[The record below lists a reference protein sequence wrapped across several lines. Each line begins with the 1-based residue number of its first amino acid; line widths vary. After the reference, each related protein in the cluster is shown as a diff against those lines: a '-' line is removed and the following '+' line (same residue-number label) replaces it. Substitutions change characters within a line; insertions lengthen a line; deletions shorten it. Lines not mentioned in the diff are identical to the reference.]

1 MRIITNFKSLD
12 IELEPELSQ
21 TEVIQ
26 LVFDALQSGFQDQIN
41 NEAYF
46 SESFSESSFI
56 LGSVSPDEIRKIA
69 HTWNQDIKD
78 QFIGAFK
85 DLGYSAAEPEKLPMD
100 TPKTYTMQKA
110 ARELDNNW
118 WAYADHGVYLENEMG
133 YPYYQVM
140 LSESA
145 QKDMLDNPGN
155 YIVADLYVK
164 D

>member
-1 MRIITNFKSLD
+1 MRIIANYESLD
-12 IELEPELSQ
+12 LEVKPEMSKD
-21 TEVIQ
+21 EIIQ
-26 LVFDALQSGFQDQIN
+26 LIFKALQSAFQDQVN

-46 SESFSESSFI
+46 SEMISGDSFV

-69 HTWNQDIKD
+69 RTWNQDIKN

-85 DLGYSAAEPEKLPMD
+85 DLGYNAAEPEKLPMD

-133 YPYYQVM
+133 YPYFQVM
-140 LSESA
+140 LSDSV
-145 QKDMLDNPGN
+145 QKDMLDNPDN

>member
-1 MRIITNFKSLD
+1 MVYTSFKSLD

-26 LVFDALQSGFQDQIN
+26 LVFDALQSGFQDQVN

-56 LGSVSPDEIRKIA
+56 PGSVSPDEIRKIA

-100 TPKTYTMQKA
+100 TPETYTMQKA

-118 WAYADHGVYLENEMG
+118 WAYAYHGVYLENEMG
-133 YPYYQVM
+133 YPYFQVM
-140 LSESA
+140 LSDSV